1 MLSKSKLGAIAFI
14 ASVGLTPLASQAVAQ
29 YGPQYSP
36 SVTGG
41 GSPGY
46 NHGLRYY
53 RLGKHHHA
61 KRLHAQVKPQAAKP
75 TGGNP
80 GGAQG
85 AGAPA
90 AAGRA
95 GGEAAKQPMG
105 RP

>member
-1 MLSKSKLGAIAFI
+1 MISKSKLGAIAFI
-14 ASVGLTPLASQAVAQ
+14 AAIGLTPLASPAVAQ
-29 YGPQYSP
+29 YGSQYSP
-36 SVTGG
+36 SATGG

-61 KRLHAQVKPQAAKP
+61 KKLHAQVKPQAA
-75 TGGNP
+75 
-80 GGAQG
+80 
-85 AGAPA
+85 APQA
-90 AAGRA
+90 PKTTPGRA

>member
-1 MLSKSKLGAIAFI
+1 MISKSKLGAIAFI
-14 ASVGLTPLASQAVAQ
+14 AAIGLTPLASPAVAQ
-29 YGPQYSP
+29 YGSQYSP
-36 SVTGG
+36 SATGG

-61 KRLHAQVKPQAAKP
+61 KKLHAQAKPQAAKP
-75 TGGNP
+75 SGGNA
-80 GGAQG
+80 GGGQ
-85 AGAPA
+85 
-90 AAGRA
+90 AAGGGSPGQA